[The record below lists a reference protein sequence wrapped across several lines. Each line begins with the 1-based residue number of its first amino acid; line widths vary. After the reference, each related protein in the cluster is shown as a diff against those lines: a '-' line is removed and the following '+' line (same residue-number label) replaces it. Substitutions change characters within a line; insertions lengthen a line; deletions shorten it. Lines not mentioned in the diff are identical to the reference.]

1 MSDNERA
8 VDITPGPKR
17 CARCGATFIC
27 KVDDLPHC
35 QCVGVHLS
43 DAILGQLSTS
53 YSDCLCS
60 RCLKALAGQDRDGDQ
75 VLSDSSATQR

>member
-1 MSDNERA
+1 MSDHVSTSE
-8 VDITPGPKR
+8 ITPGPKR
-17 CARCGATFIC
+17 CARCGTTFIC

-43 DAILGQLSTS
+43 HELLDKLADS

-60 RCLKALAGQDRDGDQ
+60 RCLKDLAGKERVGD
-75 VLSDSSATQR
+75 VALT

>member
-1 MSDNERA
+1 MTDPQQPPE
-8 VDITPGPKR
+8 ITPGPKH

-35 QCVGVHLS
+35 QCVGLALS
-43 DAILGQLSTS
+43 APLLEQLAGT

-60 RCLKALAGQDRDGDQ
+60 RCLKTLAGRERAGDQ
-75 VLSDSSATQR
+75 VLSAGSPGKA